1 MTMPSLWTAA
11 APLVLASSSRIR
23 AAMLEAAGIPIEV
36 VPAAVDER
44 ALEAPLLARGAP
56 ATAVAAHLARA
67 KAVAVS
73 AAMPGRL
80 VLGADQVLALGAER
94 LNKPSDMAAARARL
108 RVLSGT
114 THSLHAAA
122 ALAQDGTV
130 AAEAAQ
136 EATLTMRVL
145 SEDFLDRY
153 VATAGPGVCD
163 SVGAYQLEGLGVHLF
178 ATIVGD
184 HFTVLGLPLLPLLG
198 CLRDLG
204 TLSP

>member
-1 MTMPSLWTAA
+1 MSVPALWTAV

-23 AAMLEAAGIPIEV
+23 AAVLEAAGIPVEI

-44 ALEAPLLARGAP
+44 ALEAPLVARSAP
-56 ATAVAAHLARA
+56 ATAIAAHLARA

-73 AAMPGRL
+73 SEMPGRL

-94 LNKPSDMAAARARL
+94 LNKPADMAAARKRL

-122 ALAQDGTV
+122 ALARDGAIV
-130 AAEAAQ
+130 AETAQ
-136 EATLTMRVL
+136 EAVLTMRVL

-153 VATAGPGVCD
+153 LAAAGPQVCD

-178 ATIVGD
+178 SKIAGD

-198 CLRDLG
+198 HLRDLG
-204 TLSP
+204 VLSA